1 VGNLEYQEKKHFI
14 KGLVHIDMSAIR
26 TRNLCVD
33 KHYKLIRIQYMP
45 DIVRFVDI
53 GGIDDHHC
61 LNFLFMTMC
70 IQTCREIQ
78 CIIII
83 GEDM

>member
-1 VGNLEYQEKKHFI
+1 MVGNLEYQEKKHFI

-33 KHYKLIRIQYMP
+33 KHYKLIRIQYIP
-45 DIVRFVDI
+45 DIVRCVDI

-61 LNFLFMTMC
+61 LNFLFIETTF
-70 IQTCREIQ
+70 ITKQI
-78 CIIII
+78 
-83 GEDM
+83 